1 VAPTA
6 VPDSKPQAP
15 RLRPAT
21 ESDLGELRR
30 LLKDLELPT
39 AGVNEWWSLFTVVD
53 SGDGIIGAAG
63 VEQYAD
69 GALLRSVAV
78 HPAWRSSG
86 LGRML
91 VDAALDTARRAG
103 SRDVYLLTTT
113 AEHYFPRLGF
123 TPIPRGSV
131 PASVQ
136 ASVEFREAC
145 PAGAVAMHR
154 RLHDG

>member
-1 VAPTA
+1 M
-6 VPDSKPQAP
+6 
-15 RLRPAT
+15 LT
-21 ESDLGELRR
+21 E
-30 LLKDLELPT
+30 LKLPT
-39 AGVNEWWSLFTVVD
+39 AGVNEWWSLFTVAEAE
-53 SGDGIIGAAG
+53 GRIIGAAG
-63 VEQYAD
+63 LERYAD

-78 HPAWRSSG
+78 QPAWRSSG

-123 TPIPRGSV
+123 TAIPRESV

-136 ASVEFREAC
+136 ASVEFRCIA
-145 PAGAVAMHR
+145 
-154 RLHDG
+154 D

>member
-1 VAPTA
+1 M
-6 VPDSKPQAP
+6 
-15 RLRPAT
+15 LT
-21 ESDLGELRR
+21 E
-30 LLKDLELPT
+30 LKLPT
-39 AGVNEWWSLFTVVD
+39 AGVNEWWSLFTVAEAE
-53 SGDGIIGAAG
+53 GRIIGAAG
-63 VEQYAD
+63 LERYAD

-78 HPAWRSSG
+78 QPAWRSSG

-123 TPIPRGSV
+123 TAIPRESV

-145 PAGAVAMHR
+145 PASAVAMHR
-154 RLHDG
+154 RLNDG